1 MTVLLCLRGPRVN
14 LRPCCPICLIC
25 PTELCCLDSGY
36 VIPLIRGLECGV
48 PYVLATGSQIRPSS
62 GCSAHCGQ
70 EAPRCPCPVAGSVGQ
85 ALCPG
90 TSGWAGDAQ
99 GLWASLLSPGLRPST
114 CLSGVFAALA
124 SQKSTLPPPR
134 VPQGCLRSAASGRCS
149 WEGTPSAHFCELGFW
164 VCLGRKVIVCVQLT
178 LELESL
184 PTVHKPSFAKCPPAS
199 AGPAPALVPLLFL
212 PLALLAPPPPSP
224 PVEYQQSPEP
234 ELQQEV
240 TVICFLHA
248 SL

>member
-1 MTVLLCLRGPRVN
+1 MHGAPVSPNLVLGRAGALGCFSGAGFPRAASGRATFAWRELTVLLCLRGPRVN

-70 EAPRCPCPVAGSVGQ
+70 EAPPCPCPVAGSVGQ

-134 VPQGCLRSAASGRCS
+134 VPQGCLRSAASVAGAPGRGLRRRIS
-149 WEGTPSAHFCELGFW
+149 VNWAFGF
-164 VCLGRKVIVCVQLT
+164 V
-178 LELESL
+178 
-184 PTVHKPSFAKCPPAS
+184 S
-199 AGPAPALVPLLFL
+199 AGK
-212 PLALLAPPPPSP
+212 
-224 PVEYQQSPEP
+224 
-234 ELQQEV
+234 
-240 TVICFLHA
+240 
-248 SL
+248 